1 MFLLFYK
8 IDKISSQKY
17 KIIKH
22 NLILNRYFDNII
34 KFYCAQKKTHLTFF
48 NKKVIIEKE
57 TSPNLKKKMKELRYL
72 DKYFIKYKFSFSLG
86 ILITIIA
93 QIFSLF
99 TPKLISSSLEAIEK
113 FDKLSSV
120 EKSSTMVIG
129 QYREELI
136 HNVLLIIATTIIA
149 GFLTFL
155 MRQTL
160 IVMSRHIEFDLKNEV
175 FRQYENLSQNFYK
188 QNRTGDLMNRI
199 SEDVSKV
206 RMYVGPAVMYTI
218 NTFIRFAIVIAY
230 MYNVSPRLTLY
241 TLLPLPILSYAIF
254 KLSSEINIRS
264 TVFQQYLSKVSSF
277 TQEIFSGIRVI
288 KAYSL
293 ENQQQN
299 NLISL
304 AEESKSKSLSL
315 ARVQSLF
322 GPLMLALIGIS
333 NLVVIYFGGMLYING
348 TIKSIGTIA
357 EFILYVN
364 MLTWPVASLGW
375 VSSMVQEA
383 EASQKR
389 LNEFLKIV
397 PDIQNNNPSSST
409 VDGTISFE
417 NVSYTYEDTNIE
429 ALKNISFTV
438 KKGETLAILG
448 KTGSGKSTL
457 LSLIS
462 RMYDVTE
469 GQVKIDGKEISQLNL
484 FDLRNS
490 IGIVPQ
496 DAFLFSDSIK
506 NNIKFGKENATDDEV
521 IAAAKSAV
529 VHDNI
534 EGFNK
539 GYDTILGER
548 GITLSGGQ
556 KQRVS
561 IARAIIKKP
570 EILLFDDCLSAVD
583 TETEEAILNNLFEIC
598 KDKTTIIVSHRVS
611 SAKNADKIIILEN
624 GKIIQ
629 QGFHNQL
636 INENGYYSALYLKQL
651 SEKELL

>member
-1 MFLLFYK
+1 
-8 IDKISSQKY
+8 
-17 KIIKH
+17 
-22 NLILNRYFDNII
+22 
-34 KFYCAQKKTHLTFF
+34 
-48 NKKVIIEKE
+48 
-57 TSPNLKKKMKELRYL
+57 MKELLYL
-72 DKYFIKYKFSFSLG
+72 NKYFVKYKYSFLLG
-86 ILITIIA
+86 IVFTIIA
-93 QIFSLF
+93 QIFMLF
-99 TPKLISSSLEAIEK
+99 TPKLIGKSFKVIES
-113 FDKLSSV
+113 FSEDKSIATSV
-120 EKSSTMVIG
+120 IR
-129 QYREELI
+129 QELTSNI
-136 HNVLLIIATTIIA
+136 LLIIATTIIA

-188 QNRTGDLMNRI
+188 KNRTGDLMSRI

-218 NTFIRFAIVIAY
+218 NTIIRFTIVIAY

-241 TLLPLPILSYAIF
+241 TILPLPLLSYGIY
-254 KLSSEINIRS
+254 KLSSEINKRS

-293 ENQQQN
+293 EDQHQN
-299 NLISL
+299 NMVNL
-304 AEESKSKSLSL
+304 AKESKRKSLNL
-315 ARVQSLF
+315 AKVQSLF
-322 GPLMLALIGIS
+322 GPLMLGLIGIS
-333 NLVVIYFGGMLYING
+333 NLVVIYFGGIMYIDG
-348 TIKSIGTIA
+348 RIESIGTIA

-375 VSSMVQEA
+375 ISSMVQEA

-389 LNEFLKIV
+389 LNEFLKIEPEIKNKN
-397 PDIQNNNPSSST
+397 PDPSIINGS
-409 VDGTISFE
+409 ISFD
-417 NVSYTYEDTNIE
+417 NVSYTYEDTNIK
-429 ALKNISFTV
+429 AIQNISFTV

-448 KTGSGKSTL
+448 KTGSGKSTI

-462 RMYDVTE
+462 RLYDVTE
-469 GQVKIDGKEISQLNL
+469 GQIKIDASEISTLNL

-506 NNIKFGKENATDDEV
+506 NNIKFGKEDASMDEV
-521 IAAAKSAV
+521 VAAAKNAV

-534 EGFNK
+534 KGFNK
-539 GYDTILGER
+539 KYDTILGER

-561 IARAIIKKP
+561 IARAIIKNP
-570 EILLFDDCLSAVD
+570 PILLFDDCLSAVD
-583 TETEEAILNNLFEIC
+583 TETEEAILNNLNEIC

-611 SAKNADKIIILEN
+611 SAKNAHKIIILED

-629 QGFHNQL
+629 QGSHNQL
-636 INENGYYSALYLKQL
+636 INQTGYYASLYLKQL

>member
-1 MFLLFYK
+1 
-8 IDKISSQKY
+8 
-17 KIIKH
+17 
-22 NLILNRYFDNII
+22 
-34 KFYCAQKKTHLTFF
+34 
-48 NKKVIIEKE
+48 
-57 TSPNLKKKMKELRYL
+57 MKELSYL
-72 DKYFIKYKFSFSLG
+72 NKYFIKYKYSFSLG

-99 TPKLISSSLEAIEK
+99 TPKLISKSLNAIEK
-113 FDKLSSV
+113 FDKLPKAEQASQTIIDS
-120 EKSSTMVIG
+120 
-129 QYREELI
+129 YREGLI
-136 HNVLLIIATTIIA
+136 HNVLLIIATTIVA

-175 FRQYENLSQNFYK
+175 FKQYEKLSQNFYK

-218 NTFIRFAIVIAY
+218 NTFIRFAIVIIY
-230 MYNVSPRLTLY
+230 MYNVSPLLTLY
-241 TLLPLPILSYAIF
+241 TILPLPILSYCIF
-254 KLSSEINIRS
+254 KLSSEINKRS
-264 TVFQQYLSKVSSF
+264 TTFQQYLSKVSSF

-288 KAYSL
+288 KANSL
-293 ENQQQN
+293 ENQHQN
-299 NLISL
+299 NMVAL
-304 AEESKSKSLSL
+304 ADESKKKSLDL
-315 ARVQSLF
+315 AKVQSLF
-322 GPLMLALIGIS
+322 GPLMIALIGIS
-333 NLVVIYFGGMLYING
+333 NLVVIYFGGIMYING
-348 TIKSIGTIA
+348 TIPNIGTIA

-389 LNEFLKIV
+389 LNEFLKIE
-397 PDIQNNNPSSST
+397 PEIKNKNEDHSDIQ
-409 VDGTISFE
+409 GAIAFE

-429 ALKNISFTV
+429 ALKNVSFTV

-448 KTGSGKSTL
+448 KTGSGKSTI

-462 RMYDVTE
+462 RLYDVTA
-469 GQVKIDGKEISQLNL
+469 GKITIDQNEISSLNL
-484 FDLRNS
+484 YDLRNN

-496 DAFLFSDSIK
+496 DAFLFSDTIK
-506 NNIKFGKENATDDEV
+506 NNIKFGNQNATDEEV
-521 IAAAKSAV
+521 IEAAKSAV

-534 EGFNK
+534 IAFNK
-539 GYDTILGER
+539 QYDTVLGER

-561 IARAIIKKP
+561 IARAIIKNP
-570 EILLFDDCLSAVD
+570 AILLFDDCLSAVD
-583 TETEEAILNNLFEIC
+583 TETEETILSNLYGIC
-598 KDKTTIIVSHRVS
+598 RDKTTIIVSHRVS
-611 SAKNADKIIILEN
+611 SAKNADKIIILED

-629 QGFHNQL
+629 QGSHNQL
-636 INENGYYSALYLKQL
+636 INQEGYYASLYLKQL

>member
-1 MFLLFYK
+1 
-8 IDKISSQKY
+8 
-17 KIIKH
+17 
-22 NLILNRYFDNII
+22 
-34 KFYCAQKKTHLTFF
+34 
-48 NKKVIIEKE
+48 
-57 TSPNLKKKMKELRYL
+57 MKELRYL
-72 DKYFIKYKFSFSLG
+72 NKYFIKYKFSFLLG

-99 TPKLISSSLEAIEK
+99 TPKLISKSFKAIEDFAK
-113 FDKLSSV
+113 DETVS
-120 EKSSTMVIG
+120 KSFI
-129 QYREELI
+129 QQELI
-136 HNVLLIIATTIIA
+136 SNILLIIATTIIA

-160 IVMSRHIEFDLKNEV
+160 IVMSRHVEYDLKNEV
-175 FRQYENLSQNFYK
+175 FRQYENLSLNFYK

-218 NTFIRFAIVIAY
+218 NTIIRFAIVIVY
-230 MYNVSPRLTLY
+230 MFSVSPRLTLY

-254 KLSSEINIRS
+254 RISSEINKRS

-293 ENQQQN
+293 EDQHQN
-299 NLISL
+299 NMVEL
-304 AEESKSKSLSL
+304 ANESKSKSLNL
-315 ARVQSLF
+315 AKIQALF
-322 GPLMLALIGIS
+322 GPLMMALIGIS
-333 NLVVIYFGGMLYING
+333 NLVVIYFGGLMYIDG

-389 LNEFLKIV
+389 INEFLKIV
-397 PDIQNNNPSSST
+397 PEIQNNNPEKSIIE
-409 VDGTISFE
+409 GAISFE
-417 NVSYTYEDTNIE
+417 NVSYTYEDTNIK
-429 ALKNISFTV
+429 ALENVTFTV
-438 KKGETLAILG
+438 NKGETLAILG
-448 KTGSGKSTL
+448 KTGSGKSTIV
-457 LSLIS
+457 SLIS
-462 RMYDVTE
+462 RLYDVSE
-469 GQVKIDGKEISQLNL
+469 GHISIDGKEISTLNL
-484 FDLRNS
+484 YDLRNS

-506 NNIKFGKENATDDEV
+506 NNIKFGKENATDEEV
-521 IAAAKSAV
+521 KAAAKSAV
-529 VHDNI
+529 VHNNI
-534 EGFNK
+534 MGFNK
-539 GYDTILGER
+539 KYDTVLGER

-561 IARAIIKKP
+561 IARAIIKNPK
-570 EILLFDDCLSAVD
+570 ILLLDDCLSAVD
-583 TETEEAILNNLFEIC
+583 TETEEAILNNLDEIC

-611 SAKNADKIIILEN
+611 SAKNAGKIIILDE
-624 GKIIQ
+624 GKIIE
-629 QGFHNQL
+629 QGSHNQL
-636 INENGYYSALYLKQL
+636 INQEGYYAALYLKQL
-651 SEKELL
+651 SEKELQ

>member
-1 MFLLFYK
+1 MTK
-8 IDKISSQKY
+8 KQKY
-17 KIIKH
+17 SRKQDY
-22 NLILNRYFDNII
+22 LNTEYHKN
-34 KFYCAQKKTHLTFF
+34 
-48 NKKVIIEKE
+48 
-57 TSPNLKKKMKELRYL
+57 MKELRYL
-72 DKYFIKYKFSFSLG
+72 NKYFVKYKYSFLLG
-86 ILITIIA
+86 IVITIVA

-99 TPKLISSSLEAIEK
+99 TPKLISESLGAIEK
-113 FDKLSSV
+113 FDKLTSE
-120 EKSSTMVIG
+120 EKSSQIVIAHFRG
-129 QYREELI
+129 ELVDNI
-136 HNVLLIIATTIIA
+136 LLIIGTTIVA

-230 MYNVSPRLTLY
+230 MYNVSPLLTLY
-241 TLLPLPILSYAIF
+241 TILPLPILSYAIF

-293 ENQQQN
+293 ENQHQSN
-299 NLISL
+299 MVDL
-304 AEESKSKSLSL
+304 ANESKSKSLNL
-315 ARVQSLF
+315 AKVQSLF
-322 GPLMLALIGIS
+322 GPLMIALIGIS
-333 NLVVIYFGGMLYING
+333 NLVVIYFGGLMYIDG

-389 LNEFLKIV
+389 LNEFLKIE
-397 PDIQNNNPSSST
+397 PEIKNKNPEHS
-409 VDGTISFE
+409 VIEGTIAFK
-417 NVSYTYEDTNIE
+417 NVSYTYEDTNIK
-429 ALKNISFTV
+429 AIQNISFTV

-448 KTGSGKSTL
+448 KTGAGKSTI

-462 RMYDVTE
+462 RLYDVTDGE
-469 GQVKIDGKEISQLNL
+469 ITVDGKEISSLNL

-506 NNIKFGKENATDDEV
+506 NNIKFGKETATDKEV
-521 IAAAKSAV
+521 EAAAKSAV

-534 EGFNK
+534 IGFSK
-539 GYDTILGER
+539 QYETVLGER

-561 IARAIIKKP
+561 IARAIIKNP
-570 EILLFDDCLSAVD
+570 AILLFDDCLSAVD
-583 TETEEAILNNLFEIC
+583 TETEEAILNNLNEIC
-598 KDKTTIIVSHRVS
+598 KDKTTIIVSHRIS
-611 SAKNADKIIILEN
+611 SAKNADRIIIIED
-624 GKIIQ
+624 GKITQ
-629 QGFHNQL
+629 QGSHNQL
-636 INENGYYSALYLKQL
+636 INQEGYYSALYLKQL
-651 SEKELL
+651 SEKELQ

>member
-1 MFLLFYK
+1 
-8 IDKISSQKY
+8 
-17 KIIKH
+17 
-22 NLILNRYFDNII
+22 
-34 KFYCAQKKTHLTFF
+34 
-48 NKKVIIEKE
+48 
-57 TSPNLKKKMKELRYL
+57 MKELRYL

-254 KLSSEINIRS
+254 KLSSEINSRS

-469 GQVKIDGKEISQLNL
+469 KKVKIDGKEISQLNL

-521 IAAAKSAV
+521 IVAAKSAV

>member
-1 MFLLFYK
+1 
-8 IDKISSQKY
+8 
-17 KIIKH
+17 
-22 NLILNRYFDNII
+22 
-34 KFYCAQKKTHLTFF
+34 
-48 NKKVIIEKE
+48 
-57 TSPNLKKKMKELRYL
+57 MKELSYL
-72 DKYFIKYKFSFSLG
+72 NKYFIKYKYSFSLG
-86 ILITIIA
+86 ILTTIIA
-93 QIFSLF
+93 QIFSLY
-99 TPKLISSSLEAIEK
+99 TPKLISKSLNAIEN
-113 FDKLSSV
+113 FDKLPIADQ
-120 EKSSTMVIG
+120 KSEIVIAAFR
-129 QYREELI
+129 QDLI
-136 HNVLLIIATTIIA
+136 QNVLLIIGTTIVA

-175 FRQYENLSQNFYK
+175 FRQYENLSQTFYK

-218 NTFIRFAIVIAY
+218 NTAIRFAIVILY

-241 TLLPLPILSYAIF
+241 TILPLPILSYCIF
-254 KLSSEINIRS
+254 KLSSEINKRS
-264 TVFQQYLSKVSSF
+264 TTFQQYLSKVSSF

-293 ENQQQN
+293 ENQHQN
-299 NLISL
+299 NMVDL
-304 AEESKSKSLSL
+304 AEESKRKSLSL

-322 GPLMLALIGIS
+322 GPLMIALIGIS
-333 NLVVIYFGGMLYING
+333 NLVVIYFGGVMYING
-348 TIKSIGTIA
+348 TIPNIGTIA

-389 LNEFLKIV
+389 LNEFLKIE
-397 PDIQNNNPSSST
+397 PEIKNNNENSSDIQGN
-409 VDGTISFE
+409 ISFE
-417 NVSYTYEDTNIE
+417 NVSFTYQDTNIE
-429 ALKNISFTV
+429 ALKNVSFTV

-448 KTGSGKSTL
+448 KTGSGKSTI

-462 RMYDVTE
+462 RLYDVSGGE
-469 GQVKIDGKEISQLNL
+469 LKIDEKEISTLNL
-484 FDLRNS
+484 NNLRNN

-496 DAFLFSDSIK
+496 DAFLFSDTIK
-506 NNIKFGKENATDDEV
+506 NNIKFGNQNATDEEV
-521 IAAAKSAV
+521 FTAAKNAV

-534 EGFNK
+534 IAFNK
-539 GYDTILGER
+539 QYDTILGER

-561 IARAIIKKP
+561 IARAIIKNP
-570 EILLFDDCLSAVD
+570 AILLFDDCLSAVD
-583 TETEEAILNNLFEIC
+583 TETEEMILNNLFEIS

-611 SAKNADKIIILEN
+611 SAKNADKIIILED

-629 QGFHNQL
+629 QGSHNQL
-636 INENGYYSALYLKQL
+636 INQEGYYASLYLKQL

>member
-1 MFLLFYK
+1 
-8 IDKISSQKY
+8 
-17 KIIKH
+17 
-22 NLILNRYFDNII
+22 
-34 KFYCAQKKTHLTFF
+34 
-48 NKKVIIEKE
+48 
-57 TSPNLKKKMKELRYL
+57 MKELRYL
-72 DKYFIKYKFSFSLG
+72 NKYFIKYKFSFLLG

-99 TPKLISSSLEAIEK
+99 TPKLISKSFKAIEDFAK
-113 FDKLSSV
+113 DETVS
-120 EKSSTMVIG
+120 KSFI
-129 QYREELI
+129 QQELI
-136 HNVLLIIATTIIA
+136 SNILLIIATTIIA

-160 IVMSRHIEFDLKNEV
+160 IVMSRHVEYDLKNEV
-175 FRQYENLSQNFYK
+175 FRQYENLSLNFYK

-218 NTFIRFAIVIAY
+218 NTIIRFAIVIVY
-230 MYNVSPRLTLY
+230 MFSVSPRLTLY

-254 KLSSEINIRS
+254 RISSEINKRS

-293 ENQQQN
+293 EDQHQN
-299 NLISL
+299 NMVEL
-304 AEESKSKSLSL
+304 ANESKSKSLNL
-315 ARVQSLF
+315 AKIQALF
-322 GPLMLALIGIS
+322 GPLMMALIGIS
-333 NLVVIYFGGMLYING
+333 NLVVIYFGGLMYIDG

-389 LNEFLKIV
+389 INEFLKIV
-397 PDIQNNNPSSST
+397 PEIQNNNPEKSIIE
-409 VDGTISFE
+409 GAISFE
-417 NVSYTYEDTNIE
+417 NVSYTYEDTNIK
-429 ALKNISFTV
+429 ALQNVTFTV
-438 KKGETLAILG
+438 NKGETLAILG
-448 KTGSGKSTL
+448 KTGSGKSTIV
-457 LSLIS
+457 SLIS
-462 RMYDVTE
+462 RLYDVSE
-469 GQVKIDGKEISQLNL
+469 GHISIDGKEISTLNL
-484 FDLRNS
+484 YDLRNS

-506 NNIKFGKENATDDEV
+506 NNIKFGKENATDEEV
-521 IAAAKSAV
+521 KAAAKSAV
-529 VHDNI
+529 VHNNI
-534 EGFNK
+534 MGFNK
-539 GYDTILGER
+539 KYDTVLGER

-561 IARAIIKKP
+561 IARAIIKNPK
-570 EILLFDDCLSAVD
+570 ILLLDDCLSAVD
-583 TETEEAILNNLFEIC
+583 TETEEAILNNLDEIC

-611 SAKNADKIIILEN
+611 SAKNAGKIIILDE
-624 GKIIQ
+624 GKIIE
-629 QGFHNQL
+629 QGSHNQL
-636 INENGYYSALYLKQL
+636 INQEGYYAALYLKQL
-651 SEKELL
+651 SEKELQ